1 MFFGIPEWAIG
12 VGFIIVAGSL
22 AKALTGGFTPSSRL
36 RGRRLHAREIGPALE
51 EMQRRLDALEEGQQ
65 RIGAGDDAQARLN
78 EVEERLDFV
87 ERMLAKQRDAERVSP
102 PKP

>member
-12 VGFIIVAGSL
+12 VGFIIVAVSL
-22 AKALTGGFTPSSRL
+22 AKALAGGFTPSSRL
-36 RGRRLHAREIGPALE
+36 RGRRLHPREIAPALE

-65 RIGAGDDAQARLN
+65 RLGAGDDAQARLN
-78 EVEERLDFV
+78 EIEERLDFV
-87 ERMLAKQRDAERVSP
+87 ERMLAKQRDVERVSP